1 MTLRK
6 KMLSNQVSS
15 RKNILFVVGRVFVEG
30 AYTPVV
36 SLEIMISA
44 SFAILNERA
53 KRMKR

>member
-30 AYTPVV
+30 ANTPVV